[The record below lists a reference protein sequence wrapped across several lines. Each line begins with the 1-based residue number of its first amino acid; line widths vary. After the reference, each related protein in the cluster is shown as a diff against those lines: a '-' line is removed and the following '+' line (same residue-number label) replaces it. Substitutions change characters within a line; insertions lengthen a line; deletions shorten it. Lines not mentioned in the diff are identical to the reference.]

1 MSERCYAIAVDLD
14 RGPSRLCCQLRN
26 ARGGCDSN
34 CSNEGH
40 PHRSE
45 PRDTFHNGLAIHLLM
60 PNGIARI
67 FGREVTVMTDTE
79 CEVEENHHSI
89 GSPAA
94 YVWGESTLLGAE
106 LQRLNL

>member
-1 MSERCYAIAVDLD
+1 
-14 RGPSRLCCQLRN
+14 
-26 ARGGCDSN
+26 
-34 CSNEGH
+34 
-40 PHRSE
+40 
-45 PRDTFHNGLAIHLLM
+45 
-60 PNGIARI
+60 
-67 FGREVTVMTDTE
+67 MTDTE